1 MNLPDTNNVTF
12 ADARELVT
20 VQPSLEDNQLLSP
33 KVDKKG
39 TVAFMSDGAS
49 IGDTVSPQHHQ
60 LSTASRSKAR
70 LIVGKYTIGT
80 FLGEEW
86 IFFKKYRHREETCV
100 ATEPSCVLEITV
112 ESFEAIR
119 QSMLDNG

>member
-1 MNLPDTNNVTF
+1 M
-12 ADARELVT
+12 
-20 VQPSLEDNQLLSP
+20 
-33 KVDKKG
+33 DKKG
-39 TVAFMSDGAS
+39 TVALTDGAS
-49 IGDTVSPQHHQ
+49 IADTVSSQQHQ
-60 LSTASRSKAR
+60 LSTVSQSKAR
-70 LIVGKYTIGT
+70 SVVGKYTIGT